1 MGKAGVYS
9 IMKALKIILWAVV
22 VNLIVTQTIDTYS
35 HPDMT
40 RTRVLFRTPQTF
52 LWNFR

>member
-1 MGKAGVYS
+1 MGKTS
-9 IMKALKIILWAVV
+9 FDSMKKLFKIILWAVII
-22 VNLIVTQTIDTYS
+22 NLIITQTIDTYS

-40 RTRVLFRTPQTF
+40 RTRVLFRTPKTF